1 MIAYATGLPFP
12 GNFQGETVYLGG
24 RMAAASPDVEVVVVG
39 GGIAGL
45 SAAWELRDRNLLVLE
60 AEARA
65 GGRLMSEPRGRY
77 WLNFGGHVL
86 AGEGSATGRLL
97 AATGVEARD
106 VPGVLTALAMHG
118 RVLAGGRVE
127 TYPLRL
133 RLTRSE
139 RLALIR
145 AGARVR
151 LAVLEYGRVARPR
164 AGESEAGRRARV
176 LAYRDDRTFADFL
189 GPVPA
194 EVDAIFRPTIQRSS
208 GEPEQVSAGY
218 GIGYFQLVWDRKGG
232 LTRNVLGGSARLPE
246 AIAGVLGERVR
257 TGARV
262 ERVVVEARGVTVHHG
277 GEQVR
282 ARFAVV
288 ATPAFAAREILE
300 GIPADTAEALGRVA
314 YGPYVVGALL
324 TDEPGPMPYDHI
336 YAVAT
341 PKTSF
346 NMLFNTA
353 NVTRGPGAREPG
365 GTLMVYSAASLAD
378 ALAGRD
384 DEDVARLY
392 ADDVARIF
400 PAVAGHI
407 REVRIRRWPHGLPHP
422 RPGRHLL
429 QPALER
435 PLGNVFL
442 AGDYLGTTYVDTA
455 VTTGTAAAQTIRRRL
470 RE

>member
-1 MIAYATGLPFP
+1 MG
-12 GNFQGETVYLGG
+12 
-24 RMAAASPDVEVVVVG
+24 AASPDVEVVVVG

-45 SAAWELRDRNLLVLE
+45 SAAWELRDRDVLVLE
-60 AEARA
+60 ADDRV

-86 AGEGSATGRLL
+86 AGEDSATGRLL
-97 AATGVEARD
+97 AAAGVEARD
-106 VPGVLTALAMHG
+106 VPGVLTALAMNG
-118 RVLAGGRVE
+118 RLLAGGRVE

-133 RLTRSE
+133 RLTWPE
-139 RLALIR
+139 RLALLR

-151 LAVLEYGRVARPR
+151 LAVVEYGRVARRR
-164 AGESEAGRRARV
+164 AGETEADRRARV

-232 LTRNVLGGSARLPE
+232 LSRNVLGGSARLPE
-246 AIAGVLGERVR
+246 AIAAALGERVR

-262 ERVVVEARGVTVHHG
+262 ERVVADGDSVTVHHG
-277 GEQVR
+277 GDRLR
-282 ARFAVV
+282 ARHAVV
-288 ATPAFAAREILE
+288 ATPAFAAGELLE
-300 GIPADTAEALGRVA
+300 GIPVETAEALGRVA

-324 TDEPGPMPYDHI
+324 TDEPGPMPYDGI

-353 NVTRGPGAREPG
+353 NVTRGPGPREPG
-365 GTLMVYSAASLAD
+365 GALMVYSAASLAQ
-378 ALAGRD
+378 ALADHD
-384 DEDVARLY
+384 DEAVARIY

-455 VTTGTAAAQTIRRRL
+455 VTTGTAASHEIRRRL
-470 RE
+470 GE

>member
-1 MIAYATGLPFP
+1 M
-12 GNFQGETVYLGG
+12 
-24 RMAAASPDVEVVVVG
+24 VVVG

-45 SAAWELRDRNLLVLE
+45 SAAWELRDRDVLVLE
-60 AEARA
+60 AEDRV

-77 WLNFGGHVL
+77 WLNFGGHVF
-86 AGEGSATGRLL
+86 AGEDSATGRLL
-97 AATGVEARD
+97 TATGVEAAP
-106 VPGVLTALAMHG
+106 VPGVLTALAMNG

-133 RLTRSE
+133 QLTRSE
-139 RLALIR
+139 RLALMR

-151 LAVLEYGRVARPR
+151 LAVLEYGRVSRRR
-164 AGESEAGRRARV
+164 AGESEADRRARV
-176 LAYRDDRTFADFL
+176 LAYRDDRTFAAFL
-189 GPVPA
+189 GEVPA

-218 GIGYFQLVWDRKGG
+218 GIGYFQLVWDRRGG
-232 LTRNVLGGSARLPE
+232 LTRNVLGGSARLPD
-246 AIAGVLGERVR
+246 AIADALGERVR

-262 ERVVVEARGVTVHHG
+262 ERVVAAGKGVTVAVG
-277 GEQVR
+277 DDEIR

-288 ATPAFAAREILE
+288 AAPAYAAREILE
-300 GIPADTAEALGRVA
+300 GIPAETAEALGRVA

-324 TDEPGPMPYDHI
+324 TDEPGPMPYDGI

-353 NVTRGPGAREPG
+353 NVTRGRGPREPG

-384 DEDVARLY
+384 DEEVARIY
-392 ADDVARIF
+392 ADDVGRIF

-407 REVRIRRWPHGLPHP
+407 REVKIRRWPKGLPHP

-455 VTTGTAAAQTIRRRL
+455 VTTGTAAAHAIRRRL

>member
-1 MIAYATGLPFP
+1 
-12 GNFQGETVYLGG
+12 
-24 RMAAASPDVEVVVVG
+24 VVVVG

-45 SAAWELRDRNLLVLE
+45 SAAWELRDRDVLVLE
-60 AEARA
+60 AEDRV

-86 AGEGSATGRLL
+86 AGEDSATGRLL
-97 AATGVEARD
+97 TATGVEAAP
-106 VPGVLTALAMHG
+106 VPGVLTALAMNG

-133 RLTRSE
+133 QLTRSE
-139 RLALIR
+139 RLALMR

-151 LAVLEYGRVARPR
+151 LAVLEYGRVSRRR
-164 AGESEAGRRARV
+164 AGESEADRRARV
-176 LAYRDDRTFADFL
+176 LAYRDDRTFAAFL
-189 GPVPA
+189 GEVPA

-218 GIGYFQLVWDRKGG
+218 GIGYFQLVWDRRGG
-232 LTRNVLGGSARLPE
+232 LTRNVLGGSARLPD
-246 AIAGVLGERVR
+246 AIADALGERVR

-262 ERVVVEARGVTVHHG
+262 ERVVAAGKGVTVAVG
-277 GEQVR
+277 DDEIR

-288 ATPAFAAREILE
+288 AAPAYAARELLE
-300 GIPADTAEALGRVA
+300 GVPAETAEALGRVA

-324 TDEPGPMPYDHI
+324 TDEPGPMPYDGI
-336 YAVAT
+336 YAAAT

-353 NVTRGPGAREPG
+353 NVTRGPGPREPG
-365 GTLMVYSAASLAD
+365 GTLMVYSAAGLAGALAD
-378 ALAGRD
+378 RD
-384 DEDVARLY
+384 DEDVARIY

-407 REVRIRRWPHGLPHP
+407 REVKIRRWPHGLPHP

-455 VTTGTAAAQTIRRRL
+455 VTTGTAAAHEIRRRL
-470 RE
+470 HG

>member
-1 MIAYATGLPFP
+1 MGT
-12 GNFQGETVYLGG
+12 
-24 RMAAASPDVEVVVVG
+24 ASPDVEVVVVG

-45 SAAWELRDRNLLVLE
+45 SAAWELRDRDILVLE
-60 AEARA
+60 ADARV

-86 AGEGSATGRLL
+86 AGADSATGRLL
-97 AATGVEARD
+97 AAAGVEAVD
-106 VPGVLTALAMHG
+106 VPGVLTALAMNG

-133 RLTRSE
+133 RLTRPE
-139 RLALIR
+139 RLALFR

-151 LAVLEYGRVARPR
+151 LAVVEYGRVARRR
-164 AGESEAGRRARV
+164 AGESESDRRARV

-189 GPVPA
+189 GPVPS

-218 GIGYFQLVWDRKGG
+218 GIGYFHLVWDRKGG
-232 LTRNVLGGSARLPE
+232 LSRNVLGGSACLPQ
-246 AIAGVLGERVR
+246 AIAAALGDRVR

-262 ERVVVEARGVTVHHG
+262 ERVVADGDGVTVHHG
-277 GEQVR
+277 GEELR

-288 ATPAFAAREILE
+288 ATQAFAARALLE
-300 GIPADTAEALGRVA
+300 GIPVETGEALGRVA
-314 YGPYVVGALL
+314 YGPYVVGGLL
-324 TDEPGPMPYDHI
+324 TDEPGPMPYDGI

-353 NVTRGPGAREPG
+353 NVTRGPGPREPG
-365 GTLMVYSAASLAD
+365 GTLMVYSAASLAG
-378 ALAGRD
+378 ALADCDD
-384 DEDVARLY
+384 DEVARTY

-400 PAVAGHI
+400 PALSGHI
-407 REVRIRRWPHGLPHP
+407 REVCIRRWPHGLPHP

-455 VTTGTAAAQTIRRRL
+455 VTTGTAAAHEIRRRL
-470 RE
+470 RA

>member
-1 MIAYATGLPFP
+1 MG
-12 GNFQGETVYLGG
+12 
-24 RMAAASPDVEVVVVG
+24 AASPDVEVVVVG

-45 SAAWELRDRNLLVLE
+45 SAAWELRDRDVLVLE
-60 AEARA
+60 ADDRV
-65 GGRLMSEPRGRY
+65 GGRLVSEPRGRY

-86 AGEGSATGRLL
+86 AGADSATGRLL
-97 AATGVEARD
+97 AAVGVEARD
-106 VPGVLTALAMHG
+106 VPGILTALAMNG

-133 RLTRSE
+133 RLTTSE

-151 LAVLEYGRVARPR
+151 LGVLEYGRVARRR
-164 AGESEAGRRARV
+164 AGESEADRRARV

-218 GIGYFQLVWDRKGG
+218 GIGYFHLVWDRRGG
-232 LTRNVLGGSARLPE
+232 LSRNVLGGSARLPQ
-246 AIAGVLGERVR
+246 AIAAALGERVR
-257 TGARV
+257 TGALV
-262 ERVVVEARGVTVHHG
+262 ERVVGDGDGVTVHHG
-277 GEQVR
+277 GERIR
-282 ARFAVV
+282 ARYVVV
-288 ATPAFAAREILE
+288 ATPAFTARDLLE
-300 GIPADTAEALGRVA
+300 GIPAETREALGRVA

-324 TDEPGPMPYDHI
+324 TDEPGPMPYDAI
-336 YAVAT
+336 YAIAT
-341 PKTSF
+341 PKTAF

-353 NVTRGPGAREPG
+353 NVTRGPGPREPG

-378 ALAGRD
+378 ALADRD
-384 DEDVARLY
+384 DEEAARIY

-400 PAVAGHI
+400 PEVAGHI
-407 REVRIRRWPHGLPHP
+407 REVRIRRWAHGLPHP

-455 VTTGTAAAQTIRRRL
+455 VATGTAAAHAIRRRL
-470 RE
+470 A

>member
-1 MIAYATGLPFP
+1 MG
-12 GNFQGETVYLGG
+12 
-24 RMAAASPDVEVVVVG
+24 AASPDVEVAVVG

-45 SAAWELRDRNLLVLE
+45 SAAWELRDRDVLVLE
-60 AEARA
+60 ADARV

-86 AGEGSATGRLL
+86 AGEDSATGRLL
-97 AATGVEARD
+97 AAAGVEAGD
-106 VPGVLTALAMHG
+106 VPGVLTALAMNG
-118 RVLAGGRVE
+118 RVLTGGRVE

-133 RLTRSE
+133 RLTTAE

-151 LAVLEYGRVARPR
+151 LAVLEYGRVARRR
-164 AGESEAGRRARV
+164 AGESEADRRARV

-218 GIGYFQLVWDRKGG
+218 GIGYFHLVWDREGG
-232 LTRNVLGGSARLPE
+232 LSRNVLGGSARLPQ
-246 AIAGVLGERVR
+246 AIAAALGDRVR
-257 TGARV
+257 TGAPV
-262 ERVVVEARGVTVHHG
+262 ERVVAGRDGVTAHQG
-277 GEQVR
+277 DERIR
-282 ARFAVV
+282 ARYAVV
-288 ATPAFAAREILE
+288 ATPAFAARELLE
-300 GIPADTAEALGRVA
+300 GVPAETVEALGRVA
-314 YGPYVVGALL
+314 YGPYVVGAFL
-324 TDEPGPMPYDHI
+324 TDEPGPMPYDGV

-353 NVTRGPGAREPG
+353 NVTRGPGPREPG
-365 GTLMVYSAASLAD
+365 GTLMAYSAASLAD
-378 ALAGRD
+378 ALADRD
-384 DEDVARLY
+384 DEEVARIY

-407 REVRIRRWPHGLPHP
+407 AEVRIRRWAHGLPHP

-455 VTTGTAAAQTIRRRL
+455 VATGTAAAHAIRRRL

>member
-1 MIAYATGLPFP
+1 MG
-12 GNFQGETVYLGG
+12 
-24 RMAAASPDVEVVVVG
+24 AASPDVEVAVVG

-45 SAAWELRDRNLLVLE
+45 SAAWELRDRDVLVLE
-60 AEARA
+60 ADARV

-86 AGEGSATGRLL
+86 AGEDSATGRLL
-97 AATGVEARD
+97 AAAGVEAGD
-106 VPGVLTALAMHG
+106 VPGVLTALAMNG
-118 RVLAGGRVE
+118 RVLTGGRVE

-133 RLTRSE
+133 RLTMAE

-151 LAVLEYGRVARPR
+151 LAVLEYGRVARRR
-164 AGESEAGRRARV
+164 AGESEADRRARV

-218 GIGYFQLVWDRKGG
+218 GIGYFHLVWDREGG
-232 LTRNVLGGSARLPE
+232 LSRNVLGGSARLPQ
-246 AIAGVLGERVR
+246 AIAAALGDRVR
-257 TGARV
+257 TGAPV
-262 ERVVVEARGVTVHHG
+262 ERVVTVHRG
-277 GEQVR
+277 DERIR
-282 ARFAVV
+282 ARYAVV
-288 ATPAFAAREILE
+288 ATPAFAARELLE
-300 GIPADTAEALGRVA
+300 GVPAETVEALGRVA
-314 YGPYVVGALL
+314 YGPYVVGAFL
-324 TDEPGPMPYDHI
+324 TDEPGPMPYDGV

-353 NVTRGPGAREPG
+353 NVTRGPGPREPG
-365 GTLMVYSAASLAD
+365 GTLMAYSAASLAD
-378 ALAGRD
+378 ALADRD
-384 DEDVARLY
+384 DEEVARIY

-407 REVRIRRWPHGLPHP
+407 AEVRIRRWAHGLPHP

-455 VTTGTAAAQTIRRRL
+455 VATGTAAAHAIRRRL

>member
-1 MIAYATGLPFP
+1 MG
-12 GNFQGETVYLGG
+12 
-24 RMAAASPDVEVVVVG
+24 AASPDVEVAVVG

-45 SAAWELRDRNLLVLE
+45 SAAWELRDRDVLVLE
-60 AEARA
+60 ADARV

-86 AGEGSATGRLL
+86 AGEDSATGRLL
-97 AATGVEARD
+97 AAAGVEAGD
-106 VPGVLTALAMHG
+106 VPGVLTALAMNG
-118 RVLAGGRVE
+118 RVLTGGRVE

-133 RLTRSE
+133 RLTTAE

-151 LAVLEYGRVARPR
+151 LAVLEYGRVARRR
-164 AGESEAGRRARV
+164 AGESEADRRARV

-218 GIGYFQLVWDRKGG
+218 GIGYFHLVWDREGG
-232 LTRNVLGGSARLPE
+232 LSRNVLGGSARLPQ
-246 AIAGVLGERVR
+246 AIAAALGDRVR
-257 TGARV
+257 AGAPV
-262 ERVVVEARGVTVHHG
+262 ERVVVGRDGVTVHQG
-277 GEQVR
+277 DERIR
-282 ARFAVV
+282 ARYAVV
-288 ATPAFAAREILE
+288 ATPAFAARELLE
-300 GIPADTAEALGRVA
+300 GVPAETVEALGRVA
-314 YGPYVVGALL
+314 YGPYVVGAFL
-324 TDEPGPMPYDHI
+324 TDEPGPMPYDGV

-353 NVTRGPGAREPG
+353 NVTRGPGPREPG
-365 GTLMVYSAASLAD
+365 GTLMAYSAASLAD
-378 ALAGRD
+378 ALADRD
-384 DEDVARLY
+384 DEEVARIY

-400 PAVAGHI
+400 PTVAGHI
-407 REVRIRRWPHGLPHP
+407 AEVRIRRWAHGLPHP

-455 VTTGTAAAQTIRRRL
+455 VATGTAAAHAIRRRL

>member
-1 MIAYATGLPFP
+1 MS
-12 GNFQGETVYLGG
+12 
-24 RMAAASPDVEVVVVG
+24 AASPDVEVAVVG

-45 SAAWELRDRNLLVLE
+45 SAAWELRDRDVLVLE
-60 AEARA
+60 ADARV

-86 AGEGSATGRLL
+86 AGEDSATGRLL
-97 AATGVEARD
+97 AAAGVEAGD
-106 VPGVLTALAMHG
+106 VPGVLTALAMNG

-133 RLTRSE
+133 RLTMAE

-151 LAVLEYGRVARPR
+151 LAVLEYGRIVRRR
-164 AGESEAGRRARV
+164 AGESQADRRARV

-218 GIGYFQLVWDRKGG
+218 GIGYFHLVWDREGG
-232 LTRNVLGGSARLPE
+232 LSRNVLGGSARLPQ
-246 AIAGVLGERVR
+246 AIAAALGDRVR
-257 TGARV
+257 TGAPV
-262 ERVVVEARGVTVHHG
+262 DRVVVGRDGVTVHRG
-277 GEQVR
+277 DERIR
-282 ARFAVV
+282 ARYAVV
-288 ATPAFAAREILE
+288 ATPAFAARELLE
-300 GIPADTAEALGRVA
+300 GVPAETVEALGRVA
-314 YGPYVVGALL
+314 YGPYVVGAFL
-324 TDEPGPMPYDHI
+324 TDEPGPMPYDGV

-353 NVTRGPGAREPG
+353 NVTRGPGPREPG
-365 GTLMVYSAASLAD
+365 GTLMAYSAASLAD
-378 ALAGRD
+378 ALADRD
-384 DEDVARLY
+384 DEEVARIY

-407 REVRIRRWPHGLPHP
+407 AEVRIRRWAHGLPHP

-455 VTTGTAAAQTIRRRL
+455 VATGTAAAHAIRRRL

>member
-1 MIAYATGLPFP
+1 MGSPAT
-12 GNFQGETVYLGG
+12 
-24 RMAAASPDVEVVVVG
+24 RPDVEVVVVG

-45 SAAWELRDRNLLVLE
+45 SAAWELRDRDVLVLE
-60 AEARA
+60 AEDRV
-65 GGRLMSEPRGRY
+65 GGRLMSEQRGRY

-86 AGEGSATGRLL
+86 AGEDSATGRLL
-97 AATGVEARD
+97 AAAGVEARA
-106 VPGVLTALAMHG
+106 VPGVLTALAMNG

-133 RLTRSE
+133 PLTRSE
-139 RLALIR
+139 RLALVR

-151 LAVLEYGRVARPR
+151 LAVLEYGRVSRLRP
-164 AGESEAGRRARV
+164 GESEADRRARV

-189 GPVPA
+189 GRVPA

-218 GIGYFQLVWDRKGG
+218 GIGYFQLVWDRTGG

-246 AIAGVLGERVR
+246 AIAAALGERVR

-262 ERVVVEARGVTVHHG
+262 ERVMADGDGVIVQSG
-277 GEQVR
+277 SEQIR

-288 ATPAFAAREILE
+288 ATPALAAGEMLE
-300 GIPADTAEALGRVA
+300 GIPPETTDALGRIA

-324 TDEPGPMPYDHI
+324 TDEPGPMPYDGI

-353 NVTRGPGAREPG
+353 NVTRGPGPREPG
-365 GTLMVYSAASLAD
+365 GTLMAYSAASLAD
-378 ALAGRD
+378 ALADRD
-384 DEDVARLY
+384 DEDVARIY

-407 REVRIRRWPHGLPHP
+407 AEVRIRRWAHGLPHP

-455 VTTGTAAAQTIRRRL
+455 VATGTAAAHAIRRRL

>member
-1 MIAYATGLPFP
+1 MG
-12 GNFQGETVYLGG
+12 
-24 RMAAASPDVEVVVVG
+24 AASPDVEVAVVG

-45 SAAWELRDRNLLVLE
+45 SAAWELRDRDVLVLE
-60 AEARA
+60 ADARV

-86 AGEGSATGRLL
+86 AGEDSATGRLL
-97 AATGVEARD
+97 AAAGVEAGD
-106 VPGVLTALAMHG
+106 VPGVLTALAMNG
-118 RVLAGGRVE
+118 RVLTGGRVE

-133 RLTRSE
+133 RLTTAE

-151 LAVLEYGRVARPR
+151 LAVLEYGRVARRR
-164 AGESEAGRRARV
+164 AGESEADRRARV

-218 GIGYFQLVWDRKGG
+218 GIGYFHLVWDREGG
-232 LTRNVLGGSARLPE
+232 LSRNVLGGSARLPQ
-246 AIAGVLGERVR
+246 AIAAALGDRVR
-257 TGARV
+257 TGAPV
-262 ERVVVEARGVTVHHG
+262 ERVVAGRDGVTVHQG
-277 GEQVR
+277 DERIR
-282 ARFAVV
+282 ARYAVV
-288 ATPAFAAREILE
+288 ATPAFAARELLE
-300 GIPADTAEALGRVA
+300 GVPAETVEALGRVA
-314 YGPYVVGALL
+314 YGPYVVGAFL
-324 TDEPGPMPYDHI
+324 TDEPGPMPYDGV

-353 NVTRGPGAREPG
+353 NVTRGPGPREPG
-365 GTLMVYSAASLAD
+365 GTLMAYSAASLAD
-378 ALAGRD
+378 ALADRD
-384 DEDVARLY
+384 DEEVARIY

-407 REVRIRRWPHGLPHP
+407 AEVRIRRWAHGLPHP

-455 VTTGTAAAQTIRRRL
+455 VATGTAAAHAIRRRL

>member
-1 MIAYATGLPFP
+1 
-12 GNFQGETVYLGG
+12 
-24 RMAAASPDVEVVVVG
+24 VVVVG

-45 SAAWELRDRNLLVLE
+45 SAAWELRDRDVLVLE
-60 AEARA
+60 AEDRV

-86 AGEGSATGRLL
+86 AGEDSATGRLL
-97 AATGVEARD
+97 TATGVEAAP
-106 VPGVLTALAMHG
+106 VPGVLTALAMNG

-133 RLTRSE
+133 QLTRSE
-139 RLALIR
+139 RLALMR

-151 LAVLEYGRVARPR
+151 LAVLEYGRVSRRR
-164 AGESEAGRRARV
+164 AGESEADRRARV
-176 LAYRDDRTFADFL
+176 LAYRDDRTFAAFL
-189 GPVPA
+189 GEVPA

-218 GIGYFQLVWDRKGG
+218 GIGYFQLVWDREGG
-232 LTRNVLGGSARLPE
+232 LTRNVLGGSARLPD
-246 AIAGVLGERVR
+246 AIADALGDRVR

-262 ERVVVEARGVTVHHG
+262 ERVVAAGEGVTVAVG
-277 GEQVR
+277 DDEIR

-288 ATPAFAAREILE
+288 AAPAYAAREILE
-300 GIPADTAEALGRVA
+300 GVPAETAEALGRVA

-324 TDEPGPMPYDHI
+324 TDEPGPMPYDGI

-353 NVTRGPGAREPG
+353 NVTRGPGPREPG
-365 GTLMVYSAASLAD
+365 GTLMVYSAAGLAGALAD
-378 ALAGRD
+378 RD
-384 DEDVARLY
+384 DEDVARIY

-407 REVRIRRWPHGLPHP
+407 REVKIRRWPHGLPHP

-455 VTTGTAAAQTIRRRL
+455 VATGTAAAHEIRRRL
-470 RE
+470 HG

>member
-1 MIAYATGLPFP
+1 
-12 GNFQGETVYLGG
+12 
-24 RMAAASPDVEVVVVG
+24 VVVVG

-45 SAAWELRDRNLLVLE
+45 AAAWELRDRDVLVLE
-60 AEARA
+60 AEDRA

-86 AGEGSATGRLL
+86 AGEESATGRLL
-97 AATGVEARD
+97 AATGVEAAP
-106 VPGVLTALAMHG
+106 VPGVLTALAMNG

-127 TYPLRL
+127 SYPLRL
-133 RLTRSE
+133 QLTRQE
-139 RLALIR
+139 RLALLR
-145 AGARVR
+145 TGARVR
-151 LAVLEYGRVARPR
+151 LAVLEYGRVSRR
-164 AGESEAGRRARV
+164 RGGESEADRRARI

-189 GPVPA
+189 GEVPA

-232 LTRNVLGGSARLPE
+232 LTRNVLGGSARLPG
-246 AIAGVLGERVR
+246 AIADALGQRVR
-257 TGARV
+257 TDARV
-262 ERVVVEARGVTVHHG
+262 ERVVPDGDGVTVIVG
-277 GEQVR
+277 DAEIR

-288 ATPAFAAREILE
+288 ATPAYAAREILV
-300 GIPADTAEALGRVA
+300 GIPDETADALGRVA

-324 TDEPGPMPYDHI
+324 TDEPGPMPYDGI

-353 NVTRGPGAREPG
+353 NVTRGPGPREPG
-365 GTLMVYSAASLAD
+365 GTLMVYSAAALAD
-378 ALAGRD
+378 ALADRD
-384 DEDVARLY
+384 DEEIARIY

-407 REVRIRRWPHGLPHP
+407 REVKIRRWPRGLPHP

-435 PLGNVFL
+435 PLGTVFL

-455 VTTGTAAAQTIRRRL
+455 VTTGTAAAHAIRRL

>member
-1 MIAYATGLPFP
+1 
-12 GNFQGETVYLGG
+12 
-24 RMAAASPDVEVVVVG
+24 VVVVG

-45 SAAWELRDRNLLVLE
+45 AAAWELRDRDVLVLE
-60 AEARA
+60 AEDRA

-86 AGEGSATGRLL
+86 AGEESATGRLL
-97 AATGVEARD
+97 AATGVEAAP
-106 VPGVLTALAMHG
+106 VPGVLTALAMNG

-127 TYPLRL
+127 SYPLRL
-133 RLTRSE
+133 QLTRQE
-139 RLALIR
+139 RLALLR
-145 AGARVR
+145 TGARVR
-151 LAVLEYGRVARPR
+151 LAVLEYGRVSRR
-164 AGESEAGRRARV
+164 RGGESEADRRARI

-189 GPVPA
+189 GEVPA

-232 LTRNVLGGSARLPE
+232 LTRNVLGGSARLPG
-246 AIAGVLGERVR
+246 AIADALGERVR
-257 TGARV
+257 TDARV
-262 ERVVVEARGVTVHHG
+262 ERVVPDGDGVTVIVG
-277 GEQVR
+277 DAEIR

-288 ATPAFAAREILE
+288 ATPAYAAREILV
-300 GIPADTAEALGRVA
+300 GIPDETADALGRVA

-324 TDEPGPMPYDHI
+324 TDEPGPMPYDGI

-353 NVTRGPGAREPG
+353 NVTRGPGPREPG
-365 GTLMVYSAASLAD
+365 GTLMVYSAAGLAD
-378 ALAGRD
+378 ALADRD
-384 DEDVARLY
+384 DEEIARIY

-407 REVRIRRWPHGLPHP
+407 REVKIRRWPRGLPHP

-435 PLGNVFL
+435 PLGTVFL

-455 VTTGTAAAQTIRRRL
+455 VTTGTAAAHAIRRL

>member
-1 MIAYATGLPFP
+1 M
-12 GNFQGETVYLGG
+12 G
-24 RMAAASPDVEVVVVG
+24 RPTDVEVVVVG

-45 SAAWELRDRNLLVLE
+45 SAAWELRDRDVIVLE
-60 AEARA
+60 SEGRA

-86 AGEGSATGRLL
+86 AGEDSATGRLL
-97 AATGVEARD
+97 AATGVEARA
-106 VPGVLTALAMHG
+106 VPGVLTALAMNG

-139 RLALIR
+139 RLALVR

-151 LAVLEYGRVARPR
+151 LAAAQLGRVSRRR
-164 AGESEAGRRARV
+164 AGESEADRRARV

-189 GPVPA
+189 GRVPA

-218 GIGYFQLVWDRKGG
+218 GIGYFQLVWDRKDG

-246 AIAGVLGERVR
+246 AIAGALGERVR

-262 ERVVVEARGVTVHHG
+262 ERVVAGEEGVTVHHG
-277 GEQVR
+277 GKRIR

-288 ATPAFAAREILE
+288 ATPAFAAGEILE
-300 GIPADTAEALGRVA
+300 GIPAETTEALGRVA

-324 TDEPGPMPYDHI
+324 TDEPGPMPYDGI

-353 NVTRGPGAREPG
+353 NVTRGPGRRDPG
-365 GTLMVYSAASLAD
+365 GTLMVYSAAGLAD
-378 ALAGRD
+378 ALADRD
-384 DEDVARLY
+384 DKEVARMY
-392 ADDVARIF
+392 ADDVAHIF

-407 REVRIRRWPHGLPHP
+407 REVVIRRWPHGLPHP
-422 RPGRHLL
+422 RPGRRLL

-455 VTTGTAAAQTIRRRL
+455 VTTGSAAAHEIRRRL
-470 RE
+470 